1 MDALRE
7 QRDAMLA
14 NYRPNMEPELAKTCA
29 AMKDHQNFWHP
40 HNCDD

>member
-1 MDALRE
+1 
-7 QRDAMLA
+7 MLA

-29 AMKDHQNFWHP
+29 VMKDQNFWHP

>member
-1 MDALRE
+1 
-7 QRDAMLA
+7 MLA

-29 AMKDHQNFWHP
+29 VMKDDQNFWHP